1 MKDVKMMFYE
11 HGQIK
16 YICITNNSDLL
27 IERINVH
34 VYYQF
39 IDTGKLLDSLHL
51 AWLLVSLHLALGINA
66 ET

>member
-1 MKDVKMMFYE
+1 MMFYE

-34 VYYQF
+34 VY
-39 IDTGKLLDSLHL
+39 IDTGKLLD
-51 AWLLVSLHLALGINA
+51 
-66 ET
+66 